1 MSECVQGRRSWI
13 GFCVALLTGCVLS
26 TVNAEELV
34 SPVPDAKVARAVF
47 TSGIENREP
56 VDELANVSADLSEVY
71 FFTDLRGLEGRTVTH
86 RWELEGET
94 VAEVSFQIGGPR
106 WRVYSKKS
114 LGPGLKGDWTVVVV
128 DESGWPVDAAMFR
141 YSPVS
146 APVAPDS
153 VPVPETGASVST
165 PVSETGSPESVSGAD
180 TASSTSTPEP
190 AAGESAASVGEASV
204 EISEDSGAAGASN
217 GEDSEGN

>member
-13 GFCVALLTGCVLS
+13 GFCAALLAGCLLS

-56 VDELANVSADLSEVY
+56 VDELANVSGDLPEVY

-86 RWELEGET
+86 RWELDGET

-106 WRVYSKKS
+106 WRVYSKKT

-141 YSPVS
+141 YSPPS
-146 APVAPDS
+146 APVAP
-153 VPVPETGASVST
+153 ASG
-165 PVSETGSPESVSGAD
+165 PVSEMDSPESVSGAE
-180 TASSTSTPEP
+180 TASTSTSES
-190 AAGESAASVGEASV
+190 AGEESAESVGEASV
-204 EISEDSGAAGASN
+204 EASGEMGAAGASN